1 MQRQGPGQGEERHSG
16 PGLQM
21 VGEASGSRDA
31 AGNNKKAMESR
42 QVLVMVARVA
52 LSAAAVTEVAGEGT
66 WTGCLLAMETREGKV
81 AVAVP
86 KGAADPLNCNNIIFL
101 SCNIILVLQ
110 SGESAVSLF
119 LFITTVP
126 ITSSFITSVLIPSL
140 YRTTVG
146 GGIWRRTII
155 KGLR

>member
-1 MQRQGPGQGEERHSG
+1 MQRQGPGGEERHSG

-31 AGNNKKAMESR
+31 AGNNKKAMETR

-119 LFITTVP
+119 LFITTAP
-126 ITSSFITSVLIPSL
+126 ITSSFIKVLIPSL

>member
-1 MQRQGPGQGEERHSG
+1 MQRQGPGHGEERHSG

-31 AGNNKKAMESR
+31 AGNNKKAMETR

-126 ITSSFITSVLIPSL
+126 ITSSFIKVLIPSL